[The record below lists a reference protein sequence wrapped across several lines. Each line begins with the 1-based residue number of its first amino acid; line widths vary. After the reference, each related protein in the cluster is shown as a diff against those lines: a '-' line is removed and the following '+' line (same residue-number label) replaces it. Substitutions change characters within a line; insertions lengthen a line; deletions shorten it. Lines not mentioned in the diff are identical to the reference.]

1 MKNIHNHYLRR
12 IILRAIAVVIV
23 SIAALSASAQ
33 KMSIVSFG
41 PDESDQT
48 AMLKPTMKL
57 DYNNGEKC
65 ALIKISTTESGFSF
79 DTGTLGV
86 TDVEWQNSEHPAE
99 IWLYVPYG
107 VMQISIQH
115 KEFGQIKDYDLG
127 RRLQSGKT
135 YVMELTTE
143 KVYNLTIDY
152 ENEQFLDVDIEPVEA
167 RLKINGIEE
176 KVDGNG
182 HYSKLLPFGRYSLR
196 VEADDYYPKEE
207 LIKINDKEQR
217 HRLSVRLKPKFGYL
231 NVGQTPESEGAE
243 VFVDDERVGSVPVT
257 QYHLKSGEHK
267 IAVYKK
273 LFKPYVSRVSMSD
286 SATVDVSPVFEP
298 NYAEYEIQVSGD
310 RESQIFVDGERV
322 GTGKWQGRLEAGHH
336 VVEAKKENYRTVREE
351 VDVERDVPRKV
362 SLPQPQP
369 IYGTLAITTYPDKA
383 KVYIDGESKPSGE
396 TGFTDS
402 RLIVGR
408 HHVKLVLK
416 GHKTEEFDVDI
427 QEGIPQRIHKDL
439 TDFCNAVIYSYPVAN
454 VSLDG
459 VPMGQTPLQL
469 NREAGPCQVVVSA
482 KGYTTYSK
490 RLNLNGTTEDLRIE
504 LKRNY
509 VRPYEFYM
517 QGGYSFGGMKDV
529 NIGAGFYYNN
539 VNFEGNYLMSPEK
552 GEEIF
557 WSNGSDE
564 PIKARYKPSG
574 GNVKIGY
581 GIRLNRRM
589 RLTPQAGV
597 AFLSLK
603 ESFDEASGRESI
615 ADGAKA
621 VSVGAGL
628 RLSFAIAPCVGVSV
642 TPEYHVG
649 AGKSEGFKALS
660 EVSPKIKGYVE
671 GFKCNVSLNLFF

>member
-1 MKNIHNHYLRR
+1 MVCF
-12 IILRAIAVVIV
+12 AVMT
-23 SIAALSASAQ
+23 SNAQ
-33 KMSIVSFG
+33 KMSVASFK
-41 PDESDQT
+41 PDERDQT
-48 AMLKPTMKL
+48 AMLEPTMKL
-57 DYNNGEKC
+57 DPNGDKC
-65 ALIKISTTESGFSF
+65 ALIRIVTTERGFQF
-79 DTGTLGV
+79 DTGMLGV
-86 TDVEWQNSEHPAE
+86 VKIEEQNEAHPGE
-99 IWLYVPYG
+99 IWLYVPSG
-107 VMQISIQH
+107 VMKINIQH
-115 KEFGQIKDYDLG
+115 SQFGVIKDYDLKQRLKQG
-127 RRLQSGKT
+127 RT
-135 YVMELTTE
+135 YVMELTSDM
-143 KVYNLTIDY
+143 VYNLVVNYD
-152 ENEQFLDVDIEPVEA
+152 NEKSLDVDVYPANAKFRLNGVEKE
-167 RLKINGIEE
+167 LDDNG
-176 KVDGNG
+176 KA
-182 HYSKLLPFGRYSLR
+182 SLQLAFGKYRYR
-196 VEADDYYPKEE
+196 VEADYYHPEE
-207 LIKINDKEQR
+207 SDLTIDDKENRQ
-217 HRLSVRLKPKFGYL
+217 RLSVRLKPAFGYL
-231 NVGQTPESEGAE
+231 NVQTLESDGGE
-243 VFVDDERVGSVPVT
+243 VYVDEERAGSIPLSE
-257 QYHLKSGEHK
+257 YPLKSGEHK
-267 IAVYKK
+267 ITVYKK
-273 LFKPYVSRVSMSD
+273 LYKPYTTNIVMKD
-286 SATVDVSPVFEP
+286 SAAVDLTPDFEP
-298 NYAEYEIQVSGD
+298 NYADYDIQVSGD
-310 RESQIFVDGERV
+310 RDAQIFIDGERV

-427 QEGIPQRIHKDL
+427 QEGMPQRIHKDL

-490 RLNLNGTTEDLRIE
+490 RVNLNGTTEDFRIE

-517 QGGYSFGGMKDV
+517 QCGYSFGGMKDV

-539 VNFEGNYLMSPEK
+539 VNFEGSYLMSPDK
-552 GEEIF
+552 GEKIF

-564 PIKARYKPSG
+564 PIKARYKPLG

-603 ESFDEASGRESI
+603 ESFDEASGMESI

-642 TPEYHVG
+642 TPEYLVG
-649 AGKSEGFKALS
+649 AGKSDGFKALS